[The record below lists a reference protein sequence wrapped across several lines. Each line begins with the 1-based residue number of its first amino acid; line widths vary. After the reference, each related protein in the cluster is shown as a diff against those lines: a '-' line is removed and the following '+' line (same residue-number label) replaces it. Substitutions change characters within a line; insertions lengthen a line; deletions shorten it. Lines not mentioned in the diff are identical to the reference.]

1 MRYVLQFSLCCLLA
15 GGVAMAQRGGGYGGG
30 GNAGGGM
37 RGGGF
42 GGGLRGGAFGGGLR
56 GGFGSGGFG
65 RGNGSGF
72 IGGGGFRGGN
82 GYGNGYGYG
91 YGNGIAGGAGSV
103 GIAGGPYYGGFRG
116 GYGGFRDGFGRS
128 GYGRGFYGNGFNNGF
143 YGGYYG
149 GFWPFGLGYAD
160 YWPPYT
166 NSSYFPG
173 YGYDASAYGATT
185 YQPSPNVTVIY
196 PPSEAQPLSSERAR
210 PVSREY
216 DQNGQEIRPAG
227 SPLYLIAFTDH
238 TIRAAISY
246 RIEGNTLHYTT
257 AEREEKEA
265 PLNTVDRGL
274 SMQLNRER
282 QVPFQLP
289 PQ

>member
-30 GNAGGGM
+30 GM
-37 RGGGF
+37 RGGGFSAGGFRGGFGGGFANGGQFVNGGGFRGGAFGLGVAGGPYGGIQGGFPGRTFVGTGNRFSGF
-42 GGGLRGGAFGGGLR
+42 GGGLR
-56 GGFGSGGFG
+56 
-65 RGNGSGF
+65 
-72 IGGGGFRGGN
+72 
-82 GYGNGYGYG
+82 
-91 YGNGIAGGAGSV
+91 
-103 GIAGGPYYGGFRG
+103 
-116 GYGGFRDGFGRS
+116 
-128 GYGRGFYGNGFNNGF
+128 YGRGPAPGSGVGHFGYGHGFYGDGFNNGF

-149 GFWPFGLGYAD
+149 GFWPFGLGFYAD

-166 NSSYFPG
+166 YSSYFPG
-173 YGYDASAYGATT
+173 YGYDTSAYGATT

-210 PVSREY
+210 PASREY

-246 RIEGNTLHYTT
+246 RVDGNTLHYTT
-257 AEREEKEA
+257 QEREEKEA